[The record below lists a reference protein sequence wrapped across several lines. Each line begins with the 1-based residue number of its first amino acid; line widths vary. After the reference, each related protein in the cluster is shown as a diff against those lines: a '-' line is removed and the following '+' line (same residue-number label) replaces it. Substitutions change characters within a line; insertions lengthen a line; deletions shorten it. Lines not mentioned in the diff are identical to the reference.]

1 MTRKNIK
8 HVRHHARKHEEAHS
22 RLKELLSRALHI
34 EKVWGIF
41 VNTFVIAIVTI
52 VLFFNWGN
60 IKGFLTGSEPEAMPT
75 GRQVPKQEET
85 LKTIHGFQSGVLATY
100 QINGQTA
107 DQYVRFV
114 RQIPGEGYAKGL
126 EASQAIGSSQAE
138 VAEVR
143 QNAFLGS
150 ILLST
155 DLSKGYHL
163 TNVRKAMSLQ
173 KSILS
178 TYYLGEKT
186 INIDSTLQ
194 TDARLLSQ
202 ISNTLSVDVFAYLNQ
217 ADNRSDALD
226 NYINLQKTLNT
237 KAINRA
243 QDLTSV
249 INFLNANFQSQAITI
264 KLTEDA
270 FFKNLDIFDGENAE
284 EELGN
289 FIGLQKEQTEVKAK
303 MGAYEGLRDYYEFFL
318 PKLDNLIRSIKANR
332 DPLIAGVKV
341 VEIQNM
347 TLPLII
353 RER

>member
-1 MTRKNIK
+1 M
-8 HVRHHARKHEEAHS
+8 
-22 RLKELLSRALHI
+22 RLKELLSRVLHI
-34 EKVWGIF
+34 EKVWDIF
-41 VNTFVIAIVTI
+41 VGTFVITIVTI
-52 VLFFNWGN
+52 VLFLNWGN
-60 IKGFLTGSEPEAMPT
+60 IKGFLTGSQPE
-75 GRQVPKQEET
+75 VPQQEEV

-107 DQYVRFV
+107 DQYIRFI
-114 RQIPGEGYAKGL
+114 RQIPGEGYAKGI
-126 EASQAIGSSQAE
+126 EASQVVGKGQEEI
-138 VAEVR
+138 AEVR
-143 QNAFLGS
+143 QNAFISS

-155 DLSKGYHL
+155 ELSKGYHL
-163 TNVRKAMSLQ
+163 TTVRKAMSLQ
-173 KSILS
+173 KSVLS

-194 TDARLLSQ
+194 TDARLLGQ

-217 ADNRSDALD
+217 ADNRADALD
-226 NYINLQKTLNT
+226 NFINLLETLNA
-237 KAINRA
+237 KALART

-249 INFLNANFQSQAITI
+249 INFLKANFQSQEITI

-270 FFKNLDIFDGENAE
+270 FFDNLKIFDGENAE
-284 EELGN
+284 EELGH

-303 MGAYEGLRDYYEFFL
+303 MGAYQGLRDYYEFFL
-318 PKLDNLIRSIKANR
+318 PKLDNLIRAIKANR